1 MGASFSSTGGT
12 GRNVRISD
20 WSSSKCS
27 KIPAYADR
35 RVWVL
40 KNLYKIHDINEFP
53 PQVYSAQDA
62 EADISDC
69 IAGHRLRY
77 SYKIV
82 STKRL
87 EAIKGKDLRRYA
99 LQKFHGYPDMIDQRS
114 IEILPYTKQNAA
126 IDVRY
131 YKKYRQPYFIVDR
144 VTSTVR
150 SRDGKIMRQP
160 GQKGTE
166 VKYAYDRADMAKKGK
181 FASGKKKYDV
191 RKYPLQSMK
200 DGSVGRVI
208 PCSVDPSMC
217 TPGQT
222 TFISRDVGNALKRAA
237 MVNAKQR
244 KQTTRFLQTSHAK
257 KIQALNKKIAS
268 APPEVKARLQKQ
280 RQNMQVKFRLNTA
293 KAEQTNRIQIQ
304 SGKSK
309 NWQQKRAALGKQK
322 QAQAQAEKAR
332 KRQEELLR
340 KQRAEQKAR
349 EDAALRQQRAQR
361 RQNPPPA
368 TGKPPSGRKQRGF
381 TPSAPGM
388 PQYGFSPSGRTRT
401 GATPSAPGMPSAGF
415 SPSGRQRT
423 GATPR
428 RRAQSSR

>member
-12 GRNVRISD
+12 GQSVRISD
-20 WSSSKCS
+20 WKSSKCS

-40 KNLYKIHDINEFP
+40 KNLYKVHDIDEFP
-53 PQVYSAQDA
+53 PQVYSIRDA

-99 LQKFHGYPDMIDQRS
+99 LQKFHKFPDMIDQRS
-114 IEILPYTKQNAA
+114 IEILPYSKQNAA

-131 YKKYRQPYFIVDR
+131 YKKYRQPYFIVDK

-166 VKYAYDRADMAKKGK
+166 VKYSYDRADMAKKGK
-181 FASGKKKYDV
+181 FEAGKKKYDV
-191 RKYPLQSMK
+191 RKFPLQTMK

-217 TPGQT
+217 TPGQQ
-222 TFISRDVGNALKRAA
+222 TFISRDVGDALKRAA
-237 MVNAKQR
+237 MIDAKQR
-244 KQTTRFLQTSHAK
+244 KQTTKFLQTSHAK
-257 KIQALNKKIAS
+257 KIQALNK
-268 APPEVKARLQKQ
+268 
-280 RQNMQVKFRLNTA
+280 
-293 KAEQTNRIQIQ
+293 
-304 SGKSK
+304 
-309 NWQQKRAALGKQK
+309 
-322 QAQAQAEKAR
+322 
-332 KRQEELLR
+332 
-340 KQRAEQKAR
+340 
-349 EDAALRQQRAQR
+349 
-361 RQNPPPA
+361 
-368 TGKPPSGRKQRGF
+368 
-381 TPSAPGM
+381 
-388 PQYGFSPSGRTRT
+388 
-401 GATPSAPGMPSAGF
+401 
-415 SPSGRQRT
+415 
-423 GATPR
+423 
-428 RRAQSSR
+428 

>member
-1 MGASFSSTGGT
+1 
-12 GRNVRISD
+12 
-20 WSSSKCS
+20 
-27 KIPAYADR
+27 
-35 RVWVL
+35 
-40 KNLYKIHDINEFP
+40 
-53 PQVYSAQDA
+53 
-62 EADISDC
+62 
-69 IAGHRLRY
+69 
-77 SYKIV
+77 V

-99 LQKFHGYPDMIDQRS
+99 LQKYHGYPDMIDQRS

-144 VTSTVR
+144 ITSTVR

-166 VKYAYDRADMAKKGK
+166 VKYSYDRADMAKKGK
-181 FASGKKKYDV
+181 FEAGKKKYDV
-191 RKYPLQSMK
+191 RKFPLQTMK

-208 PCSVDPSMC
+208 PCSVDPTMC
-217 TPGQT
+217 APGQI
-222 TFISRDVGNALKRAA
+222 TFISRNVSNALKRAA
-237 MVNAKQR
+237 VVNAKQR

-268 APPEVKARLQKQ
+268 APSEVKARLQKQ
-280 RQNMQVKFRLNTA
+280 RQNMQMKFRLNTA

-322 QAQAQAEKAR
+322 QAQTQMEKA
-332 KRQEELLR
+332 KKKQEEMLR
-340 KQRAEQKAR
+340 RQKAEQKAR
-349 EDAALRQQRAQR
+349 ENAALRKQRQQR

-368 TGKPPSGRKQRGF
+368 VGRTPPGRKQTGF
-381 TPSAPGM
+381 TPSAPPM
-388 PQYGFSPSGRTRT
+388 PQK
-401 GATPSAPGMPSAGF
+401 GF

-423 GATPR
+423 GATPHSKAR
-428 RRAQSSR
+428 SFR

>member
-1 MGASFSSTGGT
+1 M
-12 GRNVRISD
+12 
-20 WSSSKCS
+20 
-27 KIPAYADR
+27 
-35 RVWVL
+35 
-40 KNLYKIHDINEFP
+40 
-53 PQVYSAQDA
+53 
-62 EADISDC
+62 
-69 IAGHRLRY
+69 
-77 SYKIV
+77 
-82 STKRL
+82 
-87 EAIKGKDLRRYA
+87 
-99 LQKFHGYPDMIDQRS
+99 
-114 IEILPYTKQNAA
+114 
-126 IDVRY
+126 RY
-131 YKKYRQPYFIVDR
+131 YKKYRTPYFIIDK

-166 VKYAYDRADMAKKGK
+166 MKYSYDRADMAKKGK
-181 FASGKKKYDV
+181 FESGKKKYDV
-191 RKYPLQSMK
+191 RKFPLQSFK

-208 PCSVDPSMC
+208 PCSTDPVMC

-222 TFISRDVGNALKRAA
+222 TFISRDVGDALKRAA
-237 MVNAKQR
+237 MVNSKQR
-244 KQTTRFLQTSHAK
+244 KQTMRFLQTSHAK

-268 APPEVKARLQKQ
+268 APPEVRSRLQKQ

-322 QAQAQAEKAR
+322 QAQIQAEKAK
-332 KRQEELLR
+332 KRQEEMLR
-340 KQRAEQKAR
+340 RQRAEQKAR

-368 TGKPPSGRKQRGF
+368 MGRPPRSGRQKSGQVP
-381 TPSAPGM
+381 TAPPM
-388 PQYGFSPSGRTRT
+388 PAF
-401 GATPSAPGMPSAGF
+401 GF

>member
-40 KNLYKIHDINEFP
+40 KNLYKVHDIDEFP
-53 PQVYSAQDA
+53 PQVYSIRDA

-99 LQKFHGYPDMIDQRS
+99 LQKYHGYPETIDQRS
-114 IEILPYTKQNAA
+114 IEILPYSKQNAA

-131 YKKYRQPYFIVDR
+131 YKKYRQPYFIVDK

-166 VKYAYDRADMAKKGK
+166 VKYSYDRADMAKKGK
-181 FASGKKKYDV
+181 FEAGKKKYDV
-191 RKYPLQSMK
+191 RKFPLQTMK

-217 TPGQT
+217 TPGQQ
-222 TFISRDVGNALKRAA
+222 TFISRDVGDALKRAA
-237 MVNAKQR
+237 MIDAKQR
-244 KQTTRFLQTSHAK
+244 KQTTKFLQTSHAK

-293 KAEQTNRIQIQ
+293 KVEQANRIQVH
-304 SGKSK
+304 SGKSM
-309 NWQQKRAALGKQK
+309 NWQKKRAELGKQK
-322 QAQAQAEKAR
+322 QAQKQMEKAK
-332 KRQEELLR
+332 KRQEEMLR

-349 EDAALRQQRAQR
+349 ENAALRQQRSQR
-361 RQNPPPA
+361 RQKSPQP
-368 TGKPPSGRKQRGF
+368 GKTPQSGKKKTGF
-381 TPSAPGM
+381 TPS
-388 PQYGFSPSGRTRT
+388 
-401 GATPSAPGMPSAGF
+401 TPSRKS
-415 SPSGRQRT
+415 
-423 GATPR
+423 
-428 RRAQSSR
+428 QSFR

>member
-20 WSSSKCS
+20 WSSSKCAR
-27 KIPAYADR
+27 IPAYADR
-35 RVWVL
+35 RVWTL
-40 KNLYKIHDINEFP
+40 KNLYKVKDINEFP

-69 IAGHRLRY
+69 IAGVRLRY

-99 LQKFHGYPDMIDQRS
+99 LQKYHGYPDMIDQRAIS
-114 IEILPYTKQNAA
+114 ILPYTKQNAA

-131 YKKYRQPYFIVDR
+131 YKKYRQPYFIVDK

-166 VKYAYDRADMAKKGK
+166 VKYSYDRADMAKKGK
-181 FASGKKKYDV
+181 FEAGKKKYDV

-208 PCSVDPSMC
+208 PCSVDPAMC
-217 TPGQT
+217 TPGQQ
-222 TFISRDVGNALKRAA
+222 TFISRDVGDALKRAA
-237 MVNAKQR
+237 VVNAKQR

-322 QAQAQAEKAR
+322 QAQMQMEKA
-332 KRQEELLR
+332 KKKQEEMLR
-340 KQRAEQKAR
+340 RQRAEQKAR
-349 EDAALRQQRAQR
+349 EDAALRKQRQQR

-368 TGKPPSGRKQRGF
+368 VGRTPPGKKQRGF
-381 TPSAPGM
+381 TPSAPPM
-388 PQYGFSPSGRTRT
+388 PQRGF
-401 GATPSAPGMPSAGF
+401 TPSAPPMPQKGF

-428 RRAQSSR
+428 SKARSSR

>member
-1 MGASFSSTGGT
+1 MGNTFSASGGT

-27 KIPAYADR
+27 RIPQYADR

-40 KNLYKIHDINEFP
+40 KNLYKVKDINEFP

-69 IAGHRLRY
+69 IAGVRLRY

-99 LQKFHGYPDMIDQRS
+99 LQKYHGYGDLIDQRA
-114 IEILPYTKQNAA
+114 IEILPYSKQDASTD
-126 IDVRY
+126 IRY
-131 YKKYRQPYFIVDR
+131 YKKYRQPYFIVDK

-150 SRDGKIMRQP
+150 SRDGKIYRMP

-166 VKYAYDRADMAKKGK
+166 VKYSYDRADMAKKGK
-181 FASGKKKYDV
+181 FEAGKKKYDV

-208 PCSVDPSMC
+208 PCSIDPTMC
-217 TPGQT
+217 APGQT
-222 TFISRDVGNALKRAA
+222 TFISRNVSNALKRAA
-237 MVNAKQR
+237 VVNAKQR

-322 QAQAQAEKAR
+322 QAQIQAEKAK
-332 KRQEELLR
+332 KRQEEMLR
-340 KQRAEQKAR
+340 RQRAEQKAR

-368 TGKPPSGRKQRGF
+368 TGRSPPGRKKTGFTPSAPPMPQRGF
-381 TPSAPGM
+381 TPSAPPM
-388 PQYGFSPSGRTRT
+388 PQK
-401 GATPSAPGMPSAGF
+401 GF

-428 RRAQSSR
+428 GKARSSR

>member
-1 MGASFSSTGGT
+1 MGAAFSSTGGT
-12 GRNVRISD
+12 GKNVRVSD

-27 KIPAYADR
+27 RIPSYADR

-40 KNLYKIHDINEFP
+40 KNLYKISDINEFP

-69 IAGHRLRY
+69 IAGVRLRY

-99 LQKFHGYPDMIDQRS
+99 LQKYHGYPDMIDQRAIS
-114 IEILPYTKQNAA
+114 ILPYTKQNAA

-131 YKKYRQPYFIVDR
+131 YKKYRQPYFIVDK

-181 FASGKKKYDV
+181 FEAGKKKYDV

-208 PCSVDPSMC
+208 PCSVDPAMC
-217 TPGQT
+217 TPGQQ
-222 TFISRDVGNALKRAA
+222 TFVSRDVGNALKRAA
-237 MVNAKQR
+237 MVNSKQR
-244 KQTTRFLQTSHAK
+244 KQTMRFLQTSHAK

-268 APPEVKARLQKQ
+268 APPEVRSRLQKQ

-322 QAQAQAEKAR
+322 QAQIQAEKAK
-332 KRQEELLR
+332 KRQEEMLR
-340 KQRAEQKAR
+340 RQRAEQKAR

-368 TGKPPSGRKQRGF
+368 TGRSPPGRKKTGFTPSAPPMPQRGF
-381 TPSAPGM
+381 TPSAPPM
-388 PQYGFSPSGRTRT
+388 PQK
-401 GATPSAPGMPSAGF
+401 GF

-428 RRAQSSR
+428 GKARSSR

>member
-27 KIPAYADR
+27 RIPQYADR

-40 KNLYKIHDINEFP
+40 KNLYKVKDINEFP

-69 IAGHRLRY
+69 IAGVRLRY

-114 IEILPYTKQNAA
+114 IEILPYSKQNAS
-126 IDVRY
+126 IDIRY
-131 YKKYRQPYFIVDR
+131 YKKYRQPYFIVDK

-181 FASGKKKYDV
+181 FEAGKKKYDV
-191 RKYPLQSMK
+191 RKYPLQSFK
-200 DGSVGRVI
+200 DGSAGRIWKLGLV
-208 PCSVDPSMC
+208 P
-217 TPGQT
+217 
-222 TFISRDVGNALKRAA
+222 
-237 MVNAKQR
+237 
-244 KQTTRFLQTSHAK
+244 
-257 KIQALNKKIAS
+257 
-268 APPEVKARLQKQ
+268 
-280 RQNMQVKFRLNTA
+280 
-293 KAEQTNRIQIQ
+293 NRHNRMIDI
-304 SGKSK
+304 
-309 NWQQKRAALGKQK
+309 RV
-322 QAQAQAEKAR
+322 
-332 KRQEELLR
+332 
-340 KQRAEQKAR
+340 
-349 EDAALRQQRAQR
+349 
-361 RQNPPPA
+361 
-368 TGKPPSGRKQRGF
+368 
-381 TPSAPGM
+381 
-388 PQYGFSPSGRTRT
+388 
-401 GATPSAPGMPSAGF
+401 
-415 SPSGRQRT
+415 
-423 GATPR
+423 
-428 RRAQSSR
+428 

>member
-1 MGASFSSTGGT
+1 MGASYSTGGT

-35 RVWVL
+35 RVWTL
-40 KNLYKIHDINEFP
+40 KNLYKIKDINEFP

-69 IAGHRLRY
+69 IAGVRLRY
-77 SYKIV
+77 SYKVV

-87 EAIKGKDLRRYA
+87 EAIRGKDLRRYA
-99 LQKFHGYPDMIDQRS
+99 LQKFHGYPDMIDQRAIS
-114 IEILPYTKQNAA
+114 ILPYTKENAA

-131 YKKYRQPYFIVDR
+131 YKRYRQPYFIVDR
-144 VTSTVR
+144 ITSTVR
-150 SRDGKIMRQP
+150 SRDGKISRQP

-166 VKYAYDRADMAKKGK
+166 MKYSYDRADMAKKGK
-181 FASGKKKYDV
+181 FEAGKKKYDV
-191 RKYPLQSMK
+191 RKFPLQSMK

-208 PCSVDPSMC
+208 PCSVDPAMC
-217 TPGQT
+217 TPGQQ
-222 TFISRDVGNALKRAA
+222 TFVSRDVGNALKRAA
-237 MVNAKQR
+237 MVNSKQR

-322 QAQAQAEKAR
+322 QAQMQMEKA
-332 KRQEELLR
+332 KKKQEEMLR
-340 KQRAEQKAR
+340 RQRAEQKAR

-368 TGKPPSGRKQRGF
+368 MGRSPPGMKKTGFSPSGRQRTGF
-381 TPSAPGM
+381 TPSAPPM
-388 PQYGFSPSGRTRT
+388 PQK
-401 GATPSAPGMPSAGF
+401 GF

-428 RRAQSSR
+428 SKARSSR

>member
-1 MGASFSSTGGT
+1 MGNQFSSTGGT
-12 GRNVRISD
+12 GKSVRVSD
-20 WSSSKCS
+20 WKSSKCAR
-27 KIPAYADR
+27 IPQYADR
-35 RVWVL
+35 RVWTL
-40 KNLYKIHDINEFP
+40 KNLYKVKSIDEFP
-53 PQVYSAQDA
+53 PNIYSAQDA
-62 EADISDC
+62 EADIADC
-69 IAGHRLRY
+69 IAGVRLRH
-77 SYKIV
+77 SYKVV
-82 STKRL
+82 SIKRL

-114 IEILPYTKQNAA
+114 IEILPYTKQNAS
-126 IDVRY
+126 IDIRY
-131 YKKYRQPYFIVDR
+131 YKRYKQPYFIVDR

-166 VKYAYDRADMAKKGK
+166 VKYSYDRADMAKKGK
-181 FASGKKKYDV
+181 FEAGKKKYDV
-191 RKYPLQSMK
+191 RKFPLQSFK

-208 PCSVDPSMC
+208 PCSVDPAMC
-217 TPGQT
+217 TPGQQ

-322 QAQAQAEKAR
+322 QAQAQMEKAK
-332 KRQEELLR
+332 KRQEEMLR
-340 KQRAEQKAR
+340 RQRAEQKAR
-349 EDAALRQQRAQR
+349 EDAALRKQRQQR
-361 RQNPPPA
+361 RQNPPP
-368 TGKPPSGRKQRGF
+368 GRKQTGF
-381 TPSAPGM
+381 TPSAPPM
-388 PQYGFSPSGRTRT
+388 PQKGFSPR
-401 GATPSAPGMPSAGF
+401 TPSRKS
-415 SPSGRQRT
+415 R
-423 GATPR
+423 
-428 RRAQSSR
+428 SSR